1 MQVEQQS
8 LLSIAETT
16 ILNYGDYLFNMESV
30 LTFDRPFHASGSTTT
45 GTQSRQSWTTIDHTQ

>member
-16 ILNYGDYLFNMESV
+16 ILNYGDLDYLFNMESV

-45 GTQSRQSWTTIDHTQ
+45 GTQSRQSI